1 MTLTLTRA
9 GTRLPGAI
17 GRLHLYHGHASG
29 LCHLGVFP
37 HVSGGAFQNAPVAIF
52 VHGEGLGC
60 EPGWGSMTNRGALAT
75 GHLANLAQALHAA
88 GWIVVTIDYPV
99 CSRNYSRVTPDGD
112 ALGEWRI
119 FGSWKEVH
127 PIAVWPEQPMYVARA
142 VQYVKSNWSGIA
154 GPTET
159 LFGSELWGE
168 GNSIDPARTI
178 VVADK
183 WGATLA
189 MQALLQPTG
198 YFPFER
204 GLAHQSMDPFVPRAS
219 HRVAA
224 LVCRDPGPIDFT
236 QFYVHPDW
244 DDRGQPDHLS
254 GDFFGPMGR
263 LESQRRWG
271 SQEYGSTRPIGGN
284 RSTGS
289 MIYNVVKPA
298 WKRNSPW
305 WLLQEAHVENANL
318 PMHVECTGTGF
329 DADDDNLA
337 STDWNPGFMADN
349 VGAGKCWQQPQDGRI
364 QGPAL
369 RAALQEYGGVSGGGS
384 PIRLS
389 VVHDPV
395 TAGQAVLSSSAYA
408 ASVMAWLSQFSL

>member
-9 GTRLPGAI
+9 GTRLPGAV

-88 GWIVVTIDYPV
+88 GWIIVTIDYPV

-142 VQYVKSNWSGIA
+142 VQYVKSNWSGVE

-159 LFGSELWGE
+159 LFGRELWGE

-198 YFPFER
+198 FFPFER

-244 DDRGQPDHLS
+244 DDRGQPDYLS

-271 SQEYGSTRPIGGN
+271 SQAYGSTRPIGGN

-289 MIYNVVKPA
+289 MIYNVVRPA

-318 PMHVECTGTGF
+318 PLHVECTGTGF
-329 DADDDNLA
+329 GADDDNLA
-337 STDWNPGFMADN
+337 STDWNPGFMASN
-349 VGAGKCWQQPQDGRI
+349 VGAGKCWQQPHDGRI

-369 RAALQEYGGVSGGGS
+369 RAALQLDE
-384 PIRLS
+384 PDLL
-389 VVHDPV
+389 
-395 TAGQAVLSSSAYA
+395 TAYFGDAPSAPA
-408 ASVMAWLSQFSL
+408 TPLQ